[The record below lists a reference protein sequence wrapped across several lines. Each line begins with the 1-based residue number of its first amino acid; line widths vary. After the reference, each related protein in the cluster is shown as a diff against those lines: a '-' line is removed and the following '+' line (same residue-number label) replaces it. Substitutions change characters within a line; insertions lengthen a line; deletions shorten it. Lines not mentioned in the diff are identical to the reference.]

1 MTSTPPRD
9 EPVFRSGGSEDGKVA
24 AVLGWGLFIL
34 SIPSAWVLVLVGL
47 IVAYAGRGSATG
59 VARQHLDA
67 QIQLF
72 WSVFLW
78 GAVAIVGVLISIP
91 LMVVGIGLVTIVIF
105 GLMWFLISVWFTVK
119 SIFGLL
125 ALLGDRAP

>member
-9 EPVFRSGGSEDGKVA
+9 EPVFRSGGSDDGKVA
-24 AVLGWGLFIL
+24 ALIGWALFIL
-34 SIPSAWVLVLVGL
+34 SIPSLWVLVLIGL
-47 IVAYAGRGSATG
+47 VVAYAGRGTATG
-59 VARQHLDA
+59 VAREHLDA
-67 QIQLF
+67 QIRLF

-78 GAVAIVGVLISIP
+78 SAIAIVGVLISIP
-91 LMVVGIGLVTIVIF
+91 LMIIGIGFITIVVF

-119 SIFGLL
+119 SIFGLI